1 MVLGAY
7 LLGTIPF
14 GLLVPKLFGVADI
27 RKHGSGNIGATNVW
41 RTLGFKV
48 AIWVFI
54 GDIGKGVLAVLLA
67 SMLAATWSNLLIPIE
82 SLLVI
87 AGVAAILGHIFPFY
101 LHFKGGK
108 GVNTA
113 LGVMITL
120 LPIYALIA
128 MLVFLGMLG
137 IFRYVSL
144 ASMVAGV
151 SLFASVLCG
160 RYLFNQAVPLLYI
173 IVAFFVAGVVIY
185 AHRANITRLLQG
197 TEYRVSFAG
206 KKEGKSRQ

>member
-7 LLGTIPF
+7 VLGTIPF
-14 GLLVPKLFGVADI
+14 GLLVPKLFGVSDI
-27 RKHGSGNIGATNVW
+27 RQHGSGNIGATNVW

-67 SMLAATWSNLLIPIE
+67 SWVALSWANLTIPVE

-87 AGVAAILGHIFPFY
+87 AGVAAIIGHIFPFY

-113 LGVMITL
+113 LGVMVTL
-120 LPIYALIA
+120 LPVYAVIA
-128 MLVFLGMLG
+128 LLVFLGILG
-137 IFRYVSL
+137 IFRFVSL
-144 ASMVAGV
+144 ASMIAAV
-151 SLFASVLCG
+151 SLFVSVLCG
-160 RYLFNQAVPLLYI
+160 RFLFHQTVPLLYI

-185 AHRANITRLLQG
+185 AHRANISRLLQG

-206 KKEGKSRQ
+206 KNKGKGNT

>member
-1 MVLGAY
+1 VLFASWIANIWSP
-7 LLGTIPF
+7 LTIP
-14 GLLVPKLFGVADI
+14 V
-27 RKHGSGNIGATNVW
+27 
-41 RTLGFKV
+41 
-48 AIWVFI
+48 
-54 GDIGKGVLAVLLA
+54 
-67 SMLAATWSNLLIPIE
+67 E

-101 LHFKGGK
+101 LQFKGGK

-128 MLVFLGMLG
+128 TLIFLGILG

-144 ASMVAGV
+144 ASMIASV

-160 RYLFNQAVPLLYI
+160 RYLFHQYVPLLYI

-185 AHRANITRLLQG
+185 AHRANISRLLQG
-197 TEYRVSFAG
+197 TEYRVSFVG
-206 KKEGKSRQ
+206 KKEGKRP